1 MHTIL
6 VLGGYGFFGARICG
20 SLATQ
25 PNLRLL
31 VAGRHAQRARAA
43 ARSLSLAASQGTAV
57 DARAADLA
65 DRLRDL
71 RVNTVVH
78 AAGPFQGQ
86 SHAVAQAAIAAD
98 CNYVDLADGRDFVVG
113 ISTLDAQA
121 RARGVTVVSGAS
133 SVPALSSAV
142 VDRYR
147 RDFARLD
154 TIRVG
159 ISSGARAPG
168 VATVR
173 GVFSYCGKPVRCWQG
188 GSWRTAYGW
197 LGLTRHRFPAPVGA
211 RWLGTCNVPDLELFP
226 QRYSGVREVSF
237 QAGFASTAG
246 HLVVWSLAR
255 LVKAGLLSSASVFAT
270 PLHQV
275 SRWIEPLVSSSGG
288 MFVSLAGVDTNGT
301 PLAKTWYLIAG
312 HNHGPQIPCAPAIAL
327 ALKLARGAQLPAGA
341 LPCMGLLSVE
351 DILAPLQALD
361 IREVVT

>member
-1 MHTIL
+1 MHTVL
-6 VLGGYGFFGARICG
+6 VLGGYGFFGARICT

-31 VAGRHAQRARAA
+31 VAGRNAQRARTA
-43 ARSLSLAASQGTAV
+43 ARSLGLAADQGTAV
-57 DARAADLA
+57 DARAAGLA
-65 DRLRDL
+65 GQLRSL
-71 RVNTVVH
+71 GVNTVVH
-78 AAGPFQGQ
+78 TAGPFQGQ
-86 SHAVAQAAIAAD
+86 SYEVAQAAIAAD
-98 CNYVDLADGRDFVVG
+98 CNYIDLADGREFVVG
-113 ISTLDAQA
+113 IRSLDAQA

-147 RDFARLD
+147 SDYARLD

-173 GVFSYCGKPVRCWQG
+173 GVFSYCGKPVRCWQA
-188 GSWRTAYGW
+188 GSWTTAYGW

-226 QRYSGVREVSF
+226 QRYGAAREVSF

-246 HLVVWSLAR
+246 HFVVWSLAH
-255 LVKAGLLSSASVFAT
+255 LVKAGLLGSAAVFAA
-270 PLHQV
+270 PLHRV
-275 SRWIEPLVSSSGG
+275 SRWIEPLVSGNGG
-288 MFVSLAGVDTNGT
+288 MFVSLAGIGASGG
-301 PLAKTWYLIAG
+301 PLARTWYLIAG

-327 ALKLARGAQLPAGA
+327 AVKLSRGAQLPAGA

-361 IREVVT
+361 IREVVR